1 MPWGIG
7 FKLFDVVVNTRNISL
22 NFGQNRVNNSGDIF
36 VVVDLV
42 VIVVKVVVVID
53 SRNLP

>member
-53 SRNLP
+53 SRSLP